1 MSTLLAEILPL
12 ALVVTLSPLNIIPSI
27 LLLFSERPLR
37 TASMFLVGFLVGV
50 GAVLATLA
58 VIAGVVDV
66 RQGSGHAPA
75 AAAVKVVLGVSLL
88 VAAARKFRGR
98 PQLGEEGELP
108 GWMDG
113 LTAFSPA
120 RAFVAG
126 AALGAANPKNVVV
139 GVAAALALSAA
150 GLTGTQAVIVG
161 AIYVVVAGLG
171 VAVPIVAVLV
181 LGDRSAGVLDGWKS
195 WLRRN
200 NSTVMAVLFTV
211 FGLVLVG
218 QGLAGA

>member
-1 MSTLLAEILPL
+1 MQPGLPL
-12 ALVVTLSPLNIIPSI
+12 QRI
-27 LLLFSERPLR
+27 EHRR
-37 TASMFLVGFLVGV
+37 E
-50 GAVLATLA
+50 
-58 VIAGVVDV
+58 
-66 RQGSGHAPA
+66 SGPVH
-75 AAAVKVVLGVSLL
+75 
-88 VAAARKFRGR
+88 VA
-98 PQLGEEGELP
+98 
-108 GWMDG
+108 
-113 LTAFSPA
+113 
-120 RAFVAG
+120 AG